1 MRHLDVRPFYGN
13 RQHALGD
20 TEGRRIGGCGMV
32 EEGSDRRQAGVARG
46 DGVVP
51 LLLEFVE
58 KGENEVPIELLERQR
73 RRLLPQSGGGKED
86 QHPQGVAIA
95 GHGRGSGVS
104 LFGQAPAKVGFQERR
119 QEQVFT
125 HAAPPSRKAR
135 SAAMARRSTE
145 PVR

>member
-1 MRHLDVRPFYGN
+1 M
-13 RQHALGD
+13 GD

-95 GHGRGSGVS
+95 GHGRGSGVA
-104 LFGQAPAKVGFQERR
+104 LFGQASAKVGPKSGARSRCSLMLRLHRGRR
-119 QEQVFT
+119 
-125 HAAPPSRKAR
+125 APPPWREDPPSQ
-135 SAAMARRSTE
+135 
-145 PVR
+145 